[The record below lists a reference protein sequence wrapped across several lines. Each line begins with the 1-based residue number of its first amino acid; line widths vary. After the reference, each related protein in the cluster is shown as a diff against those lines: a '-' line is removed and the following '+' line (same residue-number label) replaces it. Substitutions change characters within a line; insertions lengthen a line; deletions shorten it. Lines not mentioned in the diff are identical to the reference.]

1 VHGEWRHLRAHAD
14 LAIEVGVDP
23 SRIVLAENGSVIEL
37 ANGTEYGLAARV
49 WTQDLARAH
58 ALASSIEAGTVWVN
72 CNVVLDESQPFAGWK
87 QSGLGIEGGRSGVEE
102 YVQPRAVVIAT

>member
-1 VHGEWRHLRAHAD
+1 
-14 LAIEVGVDP
+14 
-23 SRIVLAENGSVIEL
+23 
-37 ANGTEYGLAARV
+37 
-49 WTQDLARAH
+49 
-58 ALASSIEAGTVWVN
+58 VN